1 MTSPYD
7 PGRMRIGDHERAQA
21 IEALGEHYSLSRLSL
36 GEYEERVDQAT
47 RAVTGDDLVALFTD
61 LPAPRPAGA
70 GPAPRGGP
78 PPPPPGGGGGGKAH
92 VPGAPGG
99 DADEPQAG
107 ALRQHAGR
115 HRRHLGQ

>member
-61 LPAPRPAGA
+61 LPAPR
-70 GPAPRGGP
+70 
-78 PPPPPGGGGGGKAH
+78 
-92 VPGAPGG
+92 
-99 DADEPQAG
+99 
-107 ALRQHAGR
+107 
-115 HRRHLGQ
+115 